1 VPPNVP
7 EEAHRTSVYP
17 VEVKG
22 ETVMGMSGG
31 AGPGGLQ
38 SEINVTPMVDIM
50 LVLLIIF
57 MVVTPF
63 LQQGITVALPKN
75 MNNPDIDPNIIKESS
90 IVISIPNDGEY
101 YLAKQRVA
109 KEQLTEKVD
118 SLLEKIKNENDR
130 IVYIKSGVGV
140 SYGDVVNVINEV
152 RKLGVDKIGLV
163 ADKKKKGGA
172 VAPAPAG

>member
-1 VPPNVP
+1 
-7 EEAHRTSVYP
+7 
-17 VEVKG
+17 
-22 ETVMGMSGG
+22 MGMSGG
-31 AGPGGLQ
+31 GGQGGMQ

-75 MNNPDIDPNIIKESS
+75 MTNPDVDPNIIKESS
-90 IVISIPNDGEY
+90 IVISVPNDGEY
-101 YLAKQRVA
+101 YLGKVRVQ

-118 SLLEKIKNENDR
+118 SMLKGIKNEQDR

-140 SYGDVVNVINEV
+140 SYGDVVTVINEV

-163 ADKKKKGGA
+163 ADKKKGGA
-172 VAPAPAG
+172 AAKPAA

>member
-1 VPPNVP
+1 
-7 EEAHRTSVYP
+7 
-17 VEVKG
+17 
-22 ETVMGMSGG
+22 MGMSGG
-31 AGPGGLQ
+31 GGQGGMQ

-75 MNNPDIDPNIIKESS
+75 MNNPDVDPNIIKESS
-90 IVISIPNDGEY
+90 IVISVPNDGEY
-101 YLAKQRVA
+101 YLGKIKVP
-109 KEQLTEKVD
+109 KEQLAEKVETM
-118 SLLEKIKNENDR
+118 LNNKNRKDEDR

-140 SYGDVVNVINEV
+140 SYGDVVTVINEV

-163 ADKKKKGGA
+163 ADKKKGGA
-172 VAPAPAG
+172 AAKPAA

>member
-1 VPPNVP
+1 
-7 EEAHRTSVYP
+7 
-17 VEVKG
+17 
-22 ETVMGMSGG
+22 MSMSTGG
-31 AGPGGLQ
+31 GGGGLQ

-75 MNNPDIDPNIIKESS
+75 LTNPDVDPNIIKESS
-90 IVISIPNDGEY
+90 IVISIPSDGQY
-101 YLAKQRVA
+101 YLGKVA
-109 KEQLTEKVD
+109 VQKEQLTDKVD
-118 SLLEKIKNENDR
+118 SMLQKIKNENDR

-163 ADKKKKGGA
+163 ADKKKKAGA
-172 VAPAPAG
+172 EKPAATD

>member
-1 VPPNVP
+1 
-7 EEAHRTSVYP
+7 
-17 VEVKG
+17 
-22 ETVMGMSGG
+22 MGMSGG
-31 AGPGGLQ
+31 GGGGGLQ

-90 IVISIPNDGEY
+90 IVISVPNNGEY
-101 YLAKQRVA
+101 YLGKKRVA
-109 KEQLTEKVD
+109 REELADKVD
-118 SLLEKIKNENDR
+118 SLLKGIKNEQDR

-140 SYGDVVNVINEV
+140 DYGDVVNVINEV

-163 ADKKKKGGA
+163 ADKKKKGA
-172 VAPAPAG
+172 VAAPAT

>member
-1 VPPNVP
+1 
-7 EEAHRTSVYP
+7 
-17 VEVKG
+17 
-22 ETVMGMSGG
+22 MGMSGG
-31 AGPGGLQ
+31 GGGGGVQ

-75 MNNPDIDPNIIKESS
+75 MNNPDVDPNIIKESS

-109 KEQLTEKVD
+109 KEQLSDKVD
-118 SLLEKIKNENDR
+118 TMLKGIKNENDR
-130 IVYIKSGVGV
+130 IVYIKSGVNV
-140 SYGDVVNVINEV
+140 SYGDVVTVINEV

-163 ADKKKKGGA
+163 ADKKKGGA
-172 VAPAPAG
+172 AAAKATS

>member
-1 VPPNVP
+1 M
-7 EEAHRTSVYP
+7 AMT
-17 VEVKG
+17 
-22 ETVMGMSGG
+22 SGG
-31 AGPGGLQ
+31 GGGFQ
-38 SEINVTPMVDIM
+38 SDINVTPMVDIM

-75 MNNPDIDPNIIKESS
+75 LDHPDVDPNIIKESS
-90 IVISIPNDGEY
+90 IVISIPNDGHY
-101 YLAKQRVA
+101 YLGKIPVA
-109 KEQLTEKVD
+109 REQLTEKVD
-118 SLLEKIKNENDR
+118 TMLKSIKNEQDR

-163 ADKKKKGGA
+163 ADKKKSSGTA
-172 VAPAPAG
+172 ATAAT

>member
-1 VPPNVP
+1 MGMAVGGGNAVKSEPNV
-7 EEAHRTSVYP
+7 V
-17 VEVKG
+17 
-22 ETVMGMSGG
+22 
-31 AGPGGLQ
+31 
-38 SEINVTPMVDIM
+38 PMIDVM

-75 MNNPDIDPNIIKESS
+75 MNNPDVDPRIIKESS

-101 YLAKQRVA
+101 YLGKIRLQR
-109 KEQLTEKVD
+109 EQLTEKVD
-118 SLLEKIKNENDR
+118 SQLQKIKNEQDR

-163 ADKKKKGGA
+163 ADKKKGGA
-172 VAPAPAG
+172 AAAAPAAS

>member
-1 VPPNVP
+1 
-7 EEAHRTSVYP
+7 
-17 VEVKG
+17 
-22 ETVMGMSGG
+22 MGMSGG
-31 AGPGGLQ
+31 GGGGLQ

-90 IVISIPNDGEY
+90 IVISVPNNGEY
-101 YLAKQRVA
+101 YLGKKRVA
-109 KEQLTEKVD
+109 REELADKVD
-118 SLLEKIKNENDR
+118 SLLKGIKNEQDR

-140 SYGDVVNVINEV
+140 DYGDVVNVINEV

-163 ADKKKKGGA
+163 ADKKKKGA
-172 VAPAPAG
+172 VAAPAT

>member
-1 VPPNVP
+1 
-7 EEAHRTSVYP
+7 
-17 VEVKG
+17 
-22 ETVMGMSGG
+22 MSMQAGG
-31 AGPGGLQ
+31 GSGGLQ

-75 MNNPDIDPNIIKESS
+75 MNNPDVDPNIIKESS
-90 IVISIPNDGEY
+90 IVISVPNDGEF
-101 YLAKQRVA
+101 YLGKERLQR
-109 KEQLTEKVD
+109 EQLTDKVD
-118 SLLEKIKNENDR
+118 SMLKKIKNEQDK

-163 ADKKKKGGA
+163 ADKKKGGA
-172 VAPAPAG
+172 AVPATPATS

>member
-1 VPPNVP
+1 
-7 EEAHRTSVYP
+7 
-17 VEVKG
+17 
-22 ETVMGMSGG
+22 MGMSGG
-31 AGPGGLQ
+31 GGGGGLQ

-75 MNNPDIDPNIIKESS
+75 MTNPDVDPRIIKESS
-90 IVISIPNDGEY
+90 IVISVPNNGEY
-101 YLAKQRVA
+101 YLGKVKVA

-118 SLLEKIKNENDR
+118 TMLKNVKKDEDR

-140 SYGDVVNVINEV
+140 EYGDVVNVINEV

-163 ADKKKKGGA
+163 ADKKKGGA
-172 VAPAPAG
+172 PAKAT

>member
-1 VPPNVP
+1 M
-7 EEAHRTSVYP
+7 AMTA
-17 VEVKG
+17 
-22 ETVMGMSGG
+22 GG
-31 AGPGGLQ
+31 GGGFQ

-63 LQQGITVALPKN
+63 LQQGITVAIPRE
-75 MNNPDIDPNIIKESS
+75 MNSPDVDPNIIKESS

-101 YLAKQRVA
+101 YLGKQRVLR
-109 KEQLTEKVD
+109 EELVDKVD
-118 SLLEKIKNENDR
+118 TMLKGIKNEQDR
-130 IVYIKSGVGV
+130 IVYIKSGVAV

-163 ADKKKKGGA
+163 ADKKKKGA
-172 VAPAPAG
+172 AEPAAAAEAS

>member
-1 VPPNVP
+1 
-7 EEAHRTSVYP
+7 
-17 VEVKG
+17 
-22 ETVMGMSGG
+22 MGMSGG
-31 AGPGGLQ
+31 GGGGGVQ

-75 MNNPDIDPNIIKESS
+75 MTNPDVDPNIIKESS
-90 IVISIPNDGEY
+90 VVISIPNDGEY
-101 YLAKQRVA
+101 YLGKEKLER
-109 KEQLTEKVD
+109 EQLADKVD
-118 SLLEKIKNENDR
+118 TMLGKIKNEQDK

-152 RKLGVDKIGLV
+152 RKKGVDKIGLV
-163 ADKKKKGGA
+163 ADKKKGGA
-172 VAPAPAG
+172 AAKPTT

>member
-1 VPPNVP
+1 M
-7 EEAHRTSVYP
+7 S
-17 VEVKG
+17 
-22 ETVMGMSGG
+22 MQSGG
-31 AGPGGLQ
+31 GSGGLQ

-75 MNNPDIDPNIIKESS
+75 MNNTDVDPNIIKESS
-90 IVISIPNDGEY
+90 IVISIPSDGKY
-101 YLAKQRVA
+101 YVGKQELA
-109 KEQLTEKVD
+109 KEQLAEKVD
-118 SLLEKIKNENDR
+118 TMLKGIKNEQDR
-130 IVYIKSGVGV
+130 IVYIKSSVGV

-163 ADKKKKGGA
+163 ADKKKGGA
-172 VAPAPAG
+172 AAKAAPAA

>member
-1 VPPNVP
+1 M
-7 EEAHRTSVYP
+7 AMTA
-17 VEVKG
+17 
-22 ETVMGMSGG
+22 GG
-31 AGPGGLQ
+31 GGGLQ

-75 MNNPDIDPNIIKESS
+75 MNNPEVDPNIIKESS

-101 YLAKQRVA
+101 YLGKQKVA
-109 KEQLTEKVD
+109 RELLTEKVD
-118 SLLEKIKNENDR
+118 GLLKGQANKADQDR

-163 ADKKKKGGA
+163 ADKKKKGA
-172 VAPAPAG
+172 AEPAAT